1 MIVTCPLRIG
11 PPPGLF
17 SARQAPTQ
25 AEDNPKGRLEGPG
38 CGALVSQKGGAC
50 AKTSRRWCAIRTY
63 ATLGGLKTSGAGRWG
78 RAASR

>member
-50 AKTSRRWCAIRTY
+50 ASIALSFQEMVRNTNLRNIGRPQDELRWTM
-63 ATLGGLKTSGAGRWG
+63 G
-78 RAASR
+78 